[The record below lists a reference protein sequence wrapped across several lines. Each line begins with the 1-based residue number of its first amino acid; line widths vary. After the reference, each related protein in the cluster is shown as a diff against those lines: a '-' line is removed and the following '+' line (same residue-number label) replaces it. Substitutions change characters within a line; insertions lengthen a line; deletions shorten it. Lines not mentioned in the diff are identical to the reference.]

1 MMVECIGLP
10 GVGKTTS
17 LQSGA
22 EALAAAF
29 KIVDSSTSHTL
40 NSLISLAFF
49 HMWLRWVVGDLK
61 LARKLAYRMSFRLLN
76 IFSARPVLFFDAG
89 VAQVILENL
98 IETDFEDADRKIEF
112 LKKIRPRLD
121 VLIYV
126 HDDMEDV
133 LARESGRQSPRFDME
148 AGELRIRYGKAVNLI
163 EKRLLPCARR
173 VYKVKSNSP
182 FDIQEILAR

>member
-17 LQSGA
+17 LQSQTKVLSA
-22 EALAAAF
+22 SF
-29 KIVDSSTSHTL
+29 KFVDSRTSHVL
-40 NSLISLAFF
+40 NSLLSVALF
-49 HMWLRWVVGDLK
+49 HMWLRWAVRDLK
-61 LARKLAYRMSFRLLN
+61 LARKLAYRMSFRFLN

-89 VAQVILENL
+89 VAQVVLENL
-98 IETDFEDADRKIEF
+98 IESNFEDADRKIEF
-112 LKKIRPRLD
+112 LKKLRPRPD

-126 HDDMEDV
+126 YDDLEDV
-133 LARESGRQSPRFDME
+133 LARESGRQSPRFGME
-148 AGELRIRYGKAVNLI
+148 AGELRIRYGKAVDLI

-173 VYKVKSNSP
+173 VYKVKSNTP